1 MKRILVPTDFS
12 EHAEYA
18 LRVAAQIAKQNNNID
33 ITNSNKKKKQTSKY
47 KKKRSQ

>member
-18 LRVAAQIAKQNNNID
+18 LRVAAVQIAKKNEKYF
-33 ITNSNKKKKQTSKY
+33 TPPTRTTS
-47 KKKRSQ
+47 SIA